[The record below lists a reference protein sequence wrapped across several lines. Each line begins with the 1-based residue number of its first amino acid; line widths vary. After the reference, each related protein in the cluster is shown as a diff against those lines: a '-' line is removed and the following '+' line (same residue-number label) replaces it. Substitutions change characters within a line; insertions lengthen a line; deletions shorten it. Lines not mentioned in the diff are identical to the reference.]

1 MNDPAPSTTHFK
13 RPARHQCTDFDA
25 LFAQGDYGALLNAL
39 KPHMAKAIG
48 KYSGLTAEDREDALS
63 EAVTHLYNEFT
74 AGKRYGQWPIRAVA
88 CNRAS
93 YVVKDMFAHAAKP
106 KAYGI
111 TVVPLDYAYPDMLDG
126 SGPQTIDVPDRSV
139 DLTDEYLQSEVAAV
153 ALRGLS
159 SREREIAIKRCL
171 EAKSAEQ
178 IGSELRC
185 TANAVDQAFF
195 RAKKKMKTNLES
207 YLGDDDFGVPAI

>member
-1 MNDPAPSTTHFK
+1 MSDW
-13 RPARHQCTDFDA
+13 
-25 LFAQGDYGALLNAL
+25 NAL
-39 KPHMAKAIG
+39 RSSDLNTLFSRGEHDRLIELLQAPMRKTIRRFR
-48 KYSGLTAEDREDALS
+48 GLSHEQREDALS
-63 EAVTHLYNEFT
+63 VATVHLLSDFRT
-74 AGKRYGQWPIRAVA
+74 GKSYGGAPIRSVA
-88 CNRAS
+88 CARAS
-93 YVVKDMFAHAAKP
+93 FVVKDMFKILDKP
-106 KAYGI
+106 RNYGI
-111 TVVPLDYAYPDMLDG
+111 TLVSLDYAFPDSPEADRA
-126 SGPQTIDVPDRSV
+126 QTIDVADPSV
-139 DLTDEYLQSEVAAV
+139 DVVDECLQSEVAAV